1 MTFAGVLDKSCFL
14 KFTGSMSEVF
24 VTIGKLPVSKHNKR
38 KISEV
43 NSMKKESLMTIPEL
57 MDFLQVKRNT
67 IYTLRNLG
75 LPTVKI
81 GRSVRF
87 RADSVIRWLSDLEK
101 TSNSPVSGLIHDNAH
116 LL

>member
-1 MTFAGVLDKSCFL
+1 M
-14 KFTGSMSEVF
+14 
-24 VTIGKLPVSKHNKR
+24 
-38 KISEV
+38 
-43 NSMKKESLMTIPEL
+43 ESLLTIPEL

-87 RADSVIRWLSDLEK
+87 KADSVVKWLSELES
-101 TSNSPVSGLIHDNAH
+101 SNNASSAEIFGNNNTH
-116 LL
+116 LV

>member
-1 MTFAGVLDKSCFL
+1 METTKMFSDFIYTQARYVNVQTEPVARIPTF
-14 KFTGSMSEVF
+14 MPHREVH
-24 VTIGKLPVSKHNKR
+24 P
-38 KISEV
+38 
-43 NSMKKESLMTIPEL
+43 MKTDCLMTIPEL

-67 IYTLRNLG
+67 IYTLRRLG

-87 RADSVIRWLSDLEK
+87 RADSILKWLTDMEQRHPDSM
-101 TSNSPVSGLIHDNAH
+101 SPLLKPESSH

>member
-1 MTFAGVLDKSCFL
+1 MKS
-14 KFTGSMSEVF
+14 K
-24 VTIGKLPVSKHNKR
+24 
-38 KISEV
+38 
-43 NSMKKESLMTIPEL
+43 SLMTIPEL

-67 IYTLRNLG
+67 IYTLRKMG

-87 RADSVIRWLSDLEK
+87 RLDSVIKWLSELEESSNPDL
-101 TSNSPVSGLIHDNAH
+101 SVYSSPDNSH

>member
-1 MTFAGVLDKSCFL
+1 ML
-14 KFTGSMSEVF
+14 KD
-24 VTIGKLPVSKHNKR
+24 
-38 KISEV
+38 
-43 NSMKKESLMTIPEL
+43 SLMTIPEL

-87 RADSVIRWLSDLEK
+87 RVESVIKWLGDLEIASK
-101 TSNSPVSGLIHDNAH
+101 PSMTGCLKNV
-116 LL
+116 

>member
-1 MTFAGVLDKSCFL
+1 MKS
-14 KFTGSMSEVF
+14 
-24 VTIGKLPVSKHNKR
+24 
-38 KISEV
+38 
-43 NSMKKESLMTIPEL
+43 ESLMTIPQL

-67 IYTLRNLG
+67 IYTLRKMG

-87 RADSVIRWLSDLEK
+87 KADSVLNWLSTLEE
-101 TSNSPVSGLIHDNAH
+101 SNNSPSVSPYVSQDNSH

>member
-1 MTFAGVLDKSCFL
+1 MTKKRREQVKS
-14 KFTGSMSEVF
+14 K
-24 VTIGKLPVSKHNKR
+24 
-38 KISEV
+38 
-43 NSMKKESLMTIPEL
+43 SLMTIPEL

-67 IYTLRNLG
+67 IYTLRKMG

-87 RADSVIRWLSDLEK
+87 RIDSVVKWLSELEESSSPDLSVYA
-101 TSNSPVSGLIHDNAH
+101 TPDNSH

>member
-1 MTFAGVLDKSCFL
+1 M
-14 KFTGSMSEVF
+14 M
-24 VTIGKLPVSKHNKR
+24 
-38 KISEV
+38 
-43 NSMKKESLMTIPEL
+43 KESLMTIPEL

-101 TSNSPVSGLIHDNAH
+101 TSNSPVSGILPDNAH

>member
-1 MTFAGVLDKSCFL
+1 
-14 KFTGSMSEVF
+14 
-24 VTIGKLPVSKHNKR
+24 
-38 KISEV
+38 
-43 NSMKKESLMTIPEL
+43 MKKESLMTIPEL

-67 IYTLRNLG
+67 IYTLRKIG

-87 RADSVIRWLSDLEK
+87 RADSVIKWLGDLEE
-101 TSNSPVSGLIHDNAH
+101 SNNTTAKAFITDNTH

>member
-1 MTFAGVLDKSCFL
+1 
-14 KFTGSMSEVF
+14 
-24 VTIGKLPVSKHNKR
+24 
-38 KISEV
+38 
-43 NSMKKESLMTIPEL
+43 MKKESLMTIPEL

-67 IYTLRNLG
+67 IYTLRKIG

-87 RADSVIRWLSDLEK
+87 RADSVIKWLSELEETNNTTVK
-101 TSNSPVSGLIHDNAH
+101 AFIADNSH

>member
-1 MTFAGVLDKSCFL
+1 M
-14 KFTGSMSEVF
+14 M
-24 VTIGKLPVSKHNKR
+24 
-38 KISEV
+38 
-43 NSMKKESLMTIPEL
+43 KESLMTIPEL

-67 IYTLRNLG
+67 IYTLRNMG

-87 RADSVIRWLSDLEK
+87 RVDSVVKWLGELEK
-101 TSNSPVSGLIHDNAH
+101 SSNSSVSDYLTETKN

>member
-1 MTFAGVLDKSCFL
+1 M
-14 KFTGSMSEVF
+14 
-24 VTIGKLPVSKHNKR
+24 
-38 KISEV
+38 
-43 NSMKKESLMTIPEL
+43 ESLLTIPEL

-87 RADSVIRWLSDLEK
+87 RADSVVKWLAEMES
-101 TSNSPVSGLIHDNAH
+101 SNNASTASIFAKDNTHLI
-116 LL
+116 